1 MVCTSLGSLLCPLF
15 HFLCSI
21 LLIHR
26 VGFFTLMASKQ
37 VLQSEGISAHWQH
50 CRQWPPQERERERE
64 SRESC
69 TLRSGA
75 FTRSNQGPPSRPPA
89 LSSALLAFPWKAPTA
104 FVLPSMTA
112 KGEEAHFRGGQRWRQ
127 EEDLRRQR
135 ELSYNVCKLTP
146 ALHGRSGRVCFP
158 SKRTPPPPT
167 SHSGMIHPSSSRR
180 DGDSRP
186 PANAKVILL
195 FGASMVRTK
204 DGRTDADGRP
214 AA

>member
-1 MVCTSLGSLLCPLF
+1 
-15 HFLCSI
+15 
-21 LLIHR
+21 
-26 VGFFTLMASKQ
+26 MASKQ

-50 CRQWPPQERERERE
+50 CRQWPPQERGGE
-64 SRESC
+64 SEQRILYPTQRHLHSIQP
-69 TLRSGA
+69 R
-75 FTRSNQGPPSRPPA
+75 PPSRPPA

-127 EEDLRRQR
+127 EEDLRRKR
-135 ELSYNVCKLTP
+135 EFSYYVCKLTP

-204 DGRTDADGRP
+204 DGRTDGRGRP
-214 AA
+214 AGSLKSPAAAAAAGRASVGRS